1 MLTALR
7 QNFFAGCEESGF
19 ADHVQVSCMK
29 SSLQLFKM
37 PLLLLFPFFLLKPAK
52 WFMPRKESAIG
63 FACYAVAVNRGV
75 RWKALPSFD
84 APSCERQLLIRSNAL
99 LYISVCYK
107 E

>member
-1 MLTALR
+1 
-7 QNFFAGCEESGF
+7 
-19 ADHVQVSCMK
+19 
-29 SSLQLFKM
+29 
-37 PLLLLFPFFLLKPAK
+37 
-52 WFMPRKESAIG
+52 MPRKESAIG